1 MSEFDQ
7 WVRDLLDKFQQEFQ
21 EGISAHIR
29 RQLQE
34 IVAGMVTPEMLQ
46 EMLRGIDL
54 EALAGFLGGR
64 GGRQPGPYEVLGLDE
79 TATDEE
85 VRARYRELVK
95 RLHPDV
101 AGPGGEHLFKLVS
114 EAYNR
119 IMKSRGR

>member
-46 EMLRGIDL
+46 GIDL

-119 IMKSRGR
+119 ILKSRRH